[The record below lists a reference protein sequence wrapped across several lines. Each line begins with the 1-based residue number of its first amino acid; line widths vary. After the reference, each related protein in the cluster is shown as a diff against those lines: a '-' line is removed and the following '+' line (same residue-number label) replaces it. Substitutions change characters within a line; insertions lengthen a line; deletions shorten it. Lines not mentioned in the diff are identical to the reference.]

1 MQQPKRSLTAGSE
14 MAGNETAVADSKGD
28 CGKQTVGRKLSAG
41 SIAALIVGAVV
52 LGAAVYIM
60 VNGLGLNPDLDFGAG
75 AYYYADIPD
84 YQQTLDWDSYTARL
98 PFVVYLL
105 LFLAWGFL
113 MWRIWKRLDRK
124 Q

>member
-1 MQQPKRSLTAGSE
+1 MSA
-14 MAGNETAVADSKGD
+14 
-28 CGKQTVGRKLSAG
+28 RKILARV
-41 SIAALIVGAVV
+41 ALILVV
-52 LGAAVYIM
+52 AATLAGVIYIM
-60 VNGLGLNPDLDFGAG
+60 VRRLGLNPDYDFGAG

-84 YQQTLDWDSYTARL
+84 YQKSLDWDSYTARL

>member
-1 MQQPKRSLTAGSE
+1 MRQERGLSGGGAYKGGGKLTTGSKLS
-14 MAGNETAVADSKGD
+14 A
-28 CGKQTVGRKLSAG
+28 GRKLSAG

-84 YQQTLDWDSYTARL
+84 YQKTLDWDSYTARL